1 MIRCW
6 GAMGVMIDGA
16 PIIGE
21 MPGHPGFY
29 NVVAANGYTMGPILG
44 RIVAQLVRTGSS
56 DVDIAPFS
64 LERFH

>member
-1 MIRCW
+1 
-6 GAMGVMIDGA
+6 MGVMIDGA

-44 RIVAQLVRTGSS
+44 HIMAELVRTGRSPL
-56 DVDIAPFS
+56 DIAPFS
-64 LERFH
+64 LSRFH